1 MANSQPQPQQHRPLN
16 EAELQRLSQSTTQVG
31 NQELMLAAMFGKM
44 LQGDINGIKKQ
55 SAEVGGGL
63 KVTDVDM
70 SKVMPSHIL
79 PAMGIKPQQQQ
90 QQQPQPQPVYSQ
102 PVQQLQPVPDNQW
115 IPAQT
120 TINIVAP
127 VPPGYSI
134 PPSGPDQ
141 LEFDLNK
148 QTRYEDIVNAID
160 KLQNS
165 INILTD
171 KVNTLIDTSNKKK
184 PKITNG
190 T

>member
-16 EAELQRLSQSTTQVG
+16 EAELQRLSQSTAQVG

-90 QQQPQPQPVYSQ
+90 QQLQPQPVYSQ
-102 PVQQLQPVPDNQW
+102 PVQQLQPVPGNQW
-115 IPAQT
+115 IPVQT
-120 TINIVAP
+120 TTNIVAP
-127 VPPGYSI
+127 VS
-134 PPSGPDQ
+134 PSDPDQ

>member
-90 QQQPQPQPVYSQ
+90 PQPQPVYSQ
-102 PVQQLQPVPDNQW
+102 PVQQLQPIPDNQW
-115 IPAQT
+115 IPAQPT
-120 TINIVAP
+120 TNIVAP
-127 VPPGYSI
+127 VPSSDPN
-134 PPSGPDQ
+134 Q

-165 INILTD
+165 VNILTD